1 MSLQFG
7 WHPFISPLVSL
18 RLCIFFSCV
27 WLNWCDPTA
36 IINHG
41 LNESARVECVQKDK
55 FPPDV
60 PQTYKL
66 ISWDVPNNIHK
77 CRSLFCELN
86 LLLSLYKPE
95 IWQMLSCKINYY
107 TQNALHNCETHFVM
121 QQCIKS
127 YCIAIYFA
135 HMCSEGSATHTE
147 TLGFNKRLIVWK
159 EKCVCFSF
167 LLLFSCL
174 NVKHVVRWIPLETIW
189 LKLKVKRL
197 FERQESAKESGNVV
211 QI

>member
-1 MSLQFG
+1 MSQRVSSVYRR
-7 WHPFISPLVSL
+7 INSL
-18 RLCIFFSCV
+18 RTFLRH
-27 WLNWCDPTA
+27 
-36 IINHG
+36 INSF
-41 LNESARVECVQKDK
+41 LEMC
-55 FPPDV
+55 
-60 PQTYKL
+60 QTIYT
-66 ISWDVPNNIHK
+66 NAGAF
-77 CRSLFCELN
+77 FCELN

-135 HMCSEGSATHTE
+135 HMCSEGSTTHTE